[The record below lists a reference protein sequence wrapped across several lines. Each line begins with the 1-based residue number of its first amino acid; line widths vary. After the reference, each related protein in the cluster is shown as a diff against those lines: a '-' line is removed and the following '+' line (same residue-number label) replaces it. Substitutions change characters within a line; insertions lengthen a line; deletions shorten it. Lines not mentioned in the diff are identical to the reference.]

1 MKNLVVICLLFSA
14 FIFAQDCVVEK
25 RNPMEFAYPATEINL
40 LDNYTFDLSKMPNV
54 LPKIENFSTNDTAYW
69 AYQATS
75 DSSVMVFVLTDAI
88 KFFKMCSSV
97 EECNSLV
104 RTHFIENIVIEEFL
118 RLQLAGVFKGS
129 ATEADSLI
137 RRIVA
142 LMKDV
147 RQEGLSNMS
156 YNLYHA
162 NQDKASLIT
171 NNGMFCKNM
180 GGHYE
185 GDLCGLI
192 DTVRQCKIHLQEP
205 MSLKS
210 PLPQNGMPEFRNHV
224 FYNRDASGRFLNNNT
239 ARKVKF

>member
-14 FIFAQDCVVEK
+14 FIFAQDCEVEK

-88 KFFKMCSSV
+88 KFFKMCSSK
-97 EECNSLV
+97 EECNGFAKTL
-104 RTHFIENIVIEEFL
+104 FIEDVVIEEFL
-118 RLQLAGVFKGS
+118 RIQSAGVFKGS
-129 ATEADSLI
+129 VSEADSLI
-137 RRIVA
+137 RHIVA

-162 NQDKASLIT
+162 NQDEASLIT
-171 NNGMFCKNM
+171 NNGMFCENY
-180 GGHYE
+180 GGHYG

-224 FYNRDASGRFLNNNT
+224 FYNRDASGKFLNNST

>member
-88 KFFKMCSSV
+88 KFFKMCSSK
-97 EECNSLV
+97 EECNQKVYFDSL
-104 RTHFIENIVIEEFL
+104 VIEEFK
-118 RLQLAGVFKGS
+118 RLQPAGVFQGS
-129 ATEADSLI
+129 EQEADSLI
-137 RRIVA
+137 RHIVS
-142 LMKDV
+142 MMNSYPFPPI
-147 RQEGLSNMS
+147 GL
-156 YNLYHA
+156 
-162 NQDKASLIT
+162 
-171 NNGMFCKNM
+171 NGMTYNQYHTQGDTALLMNPTTMFCRYN
-180 GGHYE
+180 E
-185 GDLCGLI
+185 VDLCGLI

-224 FYNRDASGRFLNNNT
+224 FYNRDASGRFLNNST

>member
-1 MKNLVVICLLFSA
+1 MKNLVVICLVFSA

-88 KFFKMCSSV
+88 KFFKMCSSK

-205 MSLKS
+205 MSLGN
-210 PLPQNGMPEFRNHV
+210 PLRQNNALEFRNQV
-224 FYNRDASGRFLNNNT
+224 FRNRDASGKFLNKST